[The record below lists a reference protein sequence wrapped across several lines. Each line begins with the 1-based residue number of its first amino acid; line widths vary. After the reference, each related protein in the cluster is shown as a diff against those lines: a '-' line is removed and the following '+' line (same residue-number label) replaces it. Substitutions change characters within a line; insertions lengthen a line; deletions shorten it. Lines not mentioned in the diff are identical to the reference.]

1 MRNKIFG
8 EPVILVVDD
17 QATDIRILTEAV
29 RDLGQ
34 VYFAIDGCSAL
45 EAARRWR
52 PDVVLLDI
60 QMPGMN
66 GFAVCKALKSDPKT
80 CDSAVIFVTS
90 HTQTEN
96 ELRALDYGGVHFL
109 QKPLN
114 IPVARAHI
122 KAHIA
127 LRSEAKKLAN
137 HDALTGLPNRTLL
150 YDRTDQAMQQARH
163 SGGQV
168 ALLIIDLDNF
178 KAINDAVG
186 HAIGD
191 GVLQVI
197 ATRLN
202 DYVRSID
209 TVSREGGDSF
219 MVLMPEVENFD
230 AVGDFSAQLLSIISK
245 RICVEDLYYEV
256 SASIGIG
263 LFPDDSDTLESL
275 YWHADTAMYQAK
287 QQGRNRYCFFSA
299 EIEIS
304 MRARHRLELSMRS
317 ALEDGDFQVF
327 YQTKVDAR
335 TRQVVG
341 IEALVRLCS
350 SGVVVLPNQFIPLAE
365 ETGLII
371 PIGEFVLRQ
380 ACYDTK
386 SLFERGHAIPVSVN
400 ISAKQFQVRSFL
412 ETVKAVLE
420 ESGLE
425 PNMLELEITEGV
437 LVQDIHT
444 TCETLSALRGMGVRI
459 SVDDFG
465 TGYSSLAYLKRF
477 PVDTLKIDQS
487 FVRTM
492 MEDKSDAAIV
502 ATIIKLA
509 QVLGLELVA
518 EGVETEEQAQA
529 LLLLGCHVMQGYLY
543 CHPIPFLGLSVLLE
557 KANGGDRQGPALA
570 HEKGPAQ

>member
-1 MRNKIFG
+1 MRDKIFSD
-8 EPVILVVDD
+8 PVILVVDD
-17 QATDIRILTEAV
+17 QATDVRILTEAV

-34 VYFAIDGCSAL
+34 VHFATDGRSAL
-45 EAARRWR
+45 DAARRWR

-127 LRSEAKKLAN
+127 LRREAKKLAN

-150 YDRTDQAMQQARH
+150 HDRTEQALQQARH
-163 SGGQV
+163 SRGQV
-168 ALLIIDLDNF
+168 ALLLIDFDNF
-178 KAINDAVG
+178 KALNDAVG
-186 HAIGD
+186 HSIGD
-191 GVLQVI
+191 AVLQVV
-197 ATRLN
+197 ATRLREC
-202 DYVRSID
+202 VRPID
-209 TVSREGGDSF
+209 TVSRQGGDAF

-230 AVGDFSAQLLSIISK
+230 AVDSFAADLLSVISK
-245 RICVEDLYYEV
+245 RIYIEDIHYEV
-256 SASIGIG
+256 TASIGIG

-287 QQGRNRYCFFSA
+287 HQGRNCHCFFSA

-304 MRARHRLELSMRS
+304 MRARHQLELNMRS
-317 ALEDGDFQVF
+317 ALEHGDFQVF
-327 YQTKVDAR
+327 YQSKVDAR
-335 TRQVVG
+335 TRHIVG
-341 IEALVRLCS
+341 MEALVRLCIS
-350 SGVVVLPNQFIPLAE
+350 DVMVLPDQFIPLAE

-380 ACYDTK
+380 ACFDAK
-386 SLFERGHAIPVSVN
+386 SLFDRGHAIPVSVN
-400 ISAKQFQVRSFL
+400 ISARQFQVQAFL
-412 ETVKAVLE
+412 GMVKAILGE
-420 ESGLE
+420 TGLE
-425 PNMLELEITEGV
+425 PTLLELEITEGV
-437 LVQDIHT
+437 LVKDIDS
-444 TCETLSALRGMGVRI
+444 TCQTLSALREMGVRI

-477 PVDTLKIDQS
+477 PVDVLKIDQS

-492 MEDKSDAAIV
+492 LQDKSDAAIV

-518 EGVETEEQAQA
+518 EGVETEGQEQA
-529 LLLLGCHVMQGYLY
+529 LLLLGCYVMQGYLY
-543 CHPIPFLGLSVLLE
+543 CRPIPFFGLSLLF
-557 KANGGDRQGPALA
+557 D
-570 HEKGPAQ
+570 

>member
-17 QATDIRILTEAV
+17 QATDVRILTEAV

-34 VYFAIDGCSAL
+34 VYFVTDGRSAL

-60 QMPGMN
+60 QMPDMN

-137 HDALTGLPNRTLL
+137 HDALTELPNRTLL
-150 YDRTDQAMQQARH
+150 HDRTDQALQQARH
-163 SGGQV
+163 SRGKV
-168 ALLIIDLDNF
+168 ALLLIDLDHF

-191 GVLQVI
+191 AVLQVV
-197 ATRLN
+197 ATRLKE
-202 DYVRSID
+202 YVRVID
-209 TVSREGGDSF
+209 TVSRQGGDSF
-219 MVLMPEVENFD
+219 MVLMPELENFD
-230 AVGDFSAQLLSIISK
+230 AVGDFSAELLSIISK
-245 RICVEDLYYEV
+245 RIYVEDMHYDV
-256 SASIGIG
+256 TASIGIG

-287 QQGRNRYCFFSA
+287 QHGRNTYCFFSA
-299 EIEIS
+299 EIETS
-304 MRARHRLELSMRS
+304 LRARHQLELSLRS
-317 ALEDGDFQVF
+317 ALEQGDFRVF
-327 YQTKVDAR
+327 YQSKVDAR
-335 TRQVVG
+335 TCQVVG

-350 SGVVVLPNQFIPLAE
+350 NGVIVLPNQFIPLAE

-380 ACYDTK
+380 ACYDAK
-386 SLFERGHAIPVSVN
+386 SLSDRGHAIPVSVN
-400 ISAKQFQVRSFL
+400 ISAQQFQVHSFL
-412 ETVKAVLE
+412 DMVKAILS

-437 LVQDIHT
+437 LVQDIDI
-444 TCETLSALRGMGVRI
+444 TCETLAALRGMGIRI

-477 PVDTLKIDQS
+477 PVNILKIDQS

-492 MEDKSDAAIV
+492 LEDKSDAAIV

-529 LLLLGCHVMQGYLY
+529 LLSLGCHVMQGYLY
-543 CHPIPFLGLSVLLE
+543 CRPIPFSGMSVLLDNN
-557 KANGGDRQGPALA
+557 K
-570 HEKGPAQ
+570 

>member
-1 MRNKIFG
+1 MRDKIFSD
-8 EPVILVVDD
+8 PVILVVDD
-17 QATDIRILTEAV
+17 QATDVRILTEAV

-34 VYFAIDGCSAL
+34 VHFATDGRSAL
-45 EAARRWR
+45 DAARRWR

-127 LRSEAKKLAN
+127 LRREAKKLAN

-150 YDRTDQAMQQARH
+150 HDRTEQALQQARH
-163 SGGQV
+163 SRGQV
-168 ALLIIDLDNF
+168 ALLLIDFDNF
-178 KAINDAVG
+178 KALNDAVG
-186 HAIGD
+186 HSIGD
-191 GVLQVI
+191 AVLQVV
-197 ATRLN
+197 ATRLREC
-202 DYVRSID
+202 VRPID
-209 TVSREGGDSF
+209 TVSRQGGDAF

-230 AVGDFSAQLLSIISK
+230 AVDSFAADLLSVISK
-245 RICVEDLYYEV
+245 RIYIEDIHYEV
-256 SASIGIG
+256 TASIGIG

-287 QQGRNRYCFFSA
+287 HQGRNCHCFFSA

-304 MRARHRLELSMRS
+304 MRARHQLELNMRS
-317 ALEDGDFQVF
+317 ALEHGDFQVF
-327 YQTKVDAR
+327 YQSKVDAR
-335 TRQVVG
+335 TRHIVG
-341 IEALVRLCS
+341 MEALVRLCIS
-350 SGVVVLPNQFIPLAE
+350 DVMVLPDQFIPLAE

-380 ACYDTK
+380 ACFDAK
-386 SLFERGHAIPVSVN
+386 SLFDRGHAIPVSVN
-400 ISAKQFQVRSFL
+400 ISARQFQVQAFL
-412 ETVKAVLE
+412 GMVKAILGE
-420 ESGLE
+420 TGLE
-425 PNMLELEITEGV
+425 PTLLELEITEGV
-437 LVQDIHT
+437 LVKDIDS
-444 TCETLSALRGMGVRI
+444 TCETLSALREMGVRI

-477 PVDTLKIDQS
+477 PVDVLKIDQS

-492 MEDKSDAAIV
+492 LQDKSDAAIV

-518 EGVETEEQAQA
+518 EGVETEGQEQA
-529 LLLLGCHVMQGYLY
+529 LLLLGCYVMQGYLY
-543 CHPIPFLGLSVLLE
+543 CRPIPFFGLSLLF
-557 KANGGDRQGPALA
+557 D
-570 HEKGPAQ
+570 